1 MNHVQ
6 TSTYTQRS
14 LNFPQENNFL
24 TLLSISR
31 LVMSALKCQDRLL
44 IIFGKNRKR
53 IQKNSSQ
60 YLHNILYFGVL
71 FANITC
77 NFNCKRLIYR
87 YFSAVYIL
95 VILLSLLPLFILQ
108 SYFCFVVLLYSLGLF
123 LSTSPSTFSFLCNAV
138 LKDKN
143 MCFFPNWIFN
153 NTLSP

>member
-6 TSTYTQRS
+6 TSTYTQS

-60 YLHNILYFGVL
+60 YLHNILYVGVL

-77 NFNCKRLIYR
+77 NFNCKRFIYR
-87 YFSAVYIL
+87 YFSVCYPTFSSTTFYPP
-95 VILLSLLPLFILQ
+95 V
-108 SYFCFVVLLYSLGLF
+108 LF
-123 LSTSPSTFSFLCNAV
+123 LFRGFTLFSWIISQYFPLHLFL
-138 LKDKN
+138 L
-143 MCFFPNWIFN
+143 M
-153 NTLSP
+153 